1 MWVPL
6 GSVDQVLPPSLLA
19 GAPVAMPGGS
29 PVLDVAAS
37 PPPNPWFSWQYL
49 ERNGPDV
56 LRYLEQHATL
66 TAQAVLL
73 ALVVALPLAVLAH
86 LRPRWSAPVLAGTGV
101 LYTIPSLALFA
112 VLAPYTGIGRTTV
125 LIGLVVYA
133 LLVLVRN
140 VLVGLQGVD
149 PAVRDAARG
158 MGYGRARMLLAV
170 ELPQAVPAVITG
182 LRLATV
188 STVALVTV
196 GVVVGYGG
204 LGQLMFRG
212 FRSNYHAEIMTAT
225 VLCLLLAL
233 VADLLLL
240 LLGRLLTPW
249 QRGSRRAARAADDP
263 DGPSGA
269 EAPARRTSTAEE
281 AAWTS

>member
-1 MWVPL
+1 
-6 GSVDQVLPPSLLA
+6 
-19 GAPVAMPGGS
+19 MP
-29 PVLDVAAS
+29 AAA
-37 PPPNPWFSWQYL
+37 NPWLSWTYL
-49 ERNGPDV
+49 ERNGQDV
-56 LRYLEQHATL
+56 LRHLEQHASL
-66 TAQAVLL
+66 TAQAVVV
-73 ALVVALPLAVLAH
+73 ALVLALPLAALAH
-86 LRPRWSAPVLAGTGV
+86 LRPRWAGAVLAGTGV
-101 LYTIPSLALFA
+101 LYTVPSLALFA

-140 VLVGLQGVD
+140 VLAGLQGVD

-158 MGYGRARMLLAV
+158 MGYGRVRTLVSV
-170 ELPQAVPAVITG
+170 ELPQALPAVVTG

-212 FRSNYHAEIMTAT
+212 FRSNYRAEVVTAT
-225 VLCLLLAL
+225 LLCLLLAL
-233 VADLLLL
+233 AADLLLAA
-240 LLGRLLTPW
+240 LGRLLVPW
-249 QRGSRRAARAADDP
+249 HRPSRRRRSGGAPPSAQPSDPSADAGRP
-263 DGPSGA
+263 RVPTGQ
-269 EAPARRTSTAEE
+269 E